1 MARRSLALIFI
12 MNTKDTNLKIVDE
25 VIRLLKLINIEKGGH
40 EQGYIFIFG
49 QNDNEKVKIRGA
61 SGGCPTCVTPILIT
75 QAMKSD
81 PDFANAV
88 PKAMVDFVKSKFN
101 DGNDGIK
108 LQKGQE
114 N

>member
-1 MARRSLALIFI
+1 
-12 MNTKDTNLKIVDE
+12 MNTKDNNSKIVDE
-25 VIRLLKLINIEKGGH
+25 VIRLLRLINIEKGGH

-49 QNDNEKVKIRGA
+49 QNEGEKVKIKGA

-81 PDFANAV
+81 AEFASAV
-88 PKAMVDFVKSKFN
+88 PKAMVRFIKSKFD
-101 DGNDGIK
+101 DGDGLK
-108 LQKGQE
+108 LQEEQQ